1 MTVKVGVIG
10 AGGIAQLAHLPSYH
24 KIEDVELVGIADTNE
39 ELAKTISNKYHCGCY
54 TDFKQMVDKNELDAV
69 SICTPPF
76 ARIGIIQYLLEN
88 NINILCEKPLA
99 NSYQTALEIKRM
111 VERSSV
117 QFMMGFTL
125 RFFDWY
131 QSAFE
136 LIQEN
141 KLGDVMFASATYAS
155 PLPPYSWFF
164 EKAKSGGGVI
174 IDRGAHMIDL
184 VTWLFGIPKK
194 VQACILNKRNMNV
207 EENAFVTLIHED
219 SISQLVLSYGVNKPR
234 DRIEIY
240 GTACNLIVDCDLG
253 LSLFLPSS
261 ENILKQVVLK
271 LPKKAI
277 KNLLQS
283 RGLIKKDEDPYFK
296 EISYFVN
303 CLKEGNKVSP
313 NYLDGFNN
321 IKIIDACYK
330 SIKEEKTMD
339 VM

>member
-1 MTVKVGVIG
+1 
-10 AGGIAQLAHLPSYH
+10 
-24 KIEDVELVGIADTNE
+24 
-39 ELAKTISNKYHCGCY
+39 
-54 TDFKQMVDKNELDAV
+54 
-69 SICTPPF
+69 
-76 ARIGIIQYLLEN
+76 LEN

-155 PLPPYSWFF
+155 PLPQYSWFF

-219 SISQLVLSYGVNKPR
+219 SISQLVLSYGVNKQR

-240 GTACNLIVDCDLG
+240 GTACNLIVDCNLG

-261 ENILKQVVLK
+261 ESMLKQFALK

-277 KNLLQS
+277 KSLLQS
-283 RGLIKKDEDPYFK
+283 KSLIKKNDDPYFK
-296 EISYFVN
+296 EISYFVK

-313 NYLDGFNN
+313 DYLDGFNN

-330 SIKEEKTMD
+330 SIKEEKTID
-339 VM
+339 VV